1 MTKVSRMAQQIKRE
15 DSVGVSVA
23 RPSTGTPESASRRP
37 LPSVAGDNVCDGPW
51 PLVAFPKGLLRAGGA
66 TPQRAQEGPRSSWKA
81 TSGKLAFAAT
91 ALIAMFGWLYLLWL
105 AVVSS
110 VEKILS

>member
-15 DSVGVSVA
+15 DWVGVSVA
-23 RPSTGTPESASRRP
+23 RCTGTPESSSRGP
-37 LPSVAGDNVCDGPW
+37 LPSIADDNVCDGFW
-51 PLVAFPKGLLRAGGA
+51 PLVPFPKGLLSAGGA
-66 TPQRAQEGPRSSWKA
+66 TPQRSQEGPRSSWKA

-91 ALIAMFGWLYLLWL
+91 AFVAMFGWLYLLWL